1 MTSRSWGCG
10 PKPPPSCYIRKLRTE
25 KGGSLG
31 RGQNGKFSEVCTP
44 NTPYLSPKPPF
55 PLRYAKGQL
64 KETSRQPPMGLV
76 EEVQRDLKKKKSR
89 EK

>member
-1 MTSRSWGCG
+1 MASSVRSA
-10 PKPPPSCYIRKLRTE
+10 P
-25 KGGSLG
+25 
-31 RGQNGKFSEVCTP
+31 P